1 VAALKEEELDVI
13 GKYVKTH
20 LNEWLGDTNVVPFSR
35 QIDIVERITTVE
47 TGIISLQEQLKQQLG
62 FMEKRFDQVD
72 KRFEQVEKR
81 FEQMQINFDK
91 RFEQLQANMDK
102 RFEQVDKRFEQ
113 VDKRFEQVD
122 KRFEQVNVR
131 FKQMFAYFTTSFIIL
146 AALMS
151 LYQFLG

>member
-1 VAALKEEELDVI
+1 MGVVALKEEELDVI

-20 LNEWLGDTNVVPFSR
+20 LNEWLGDTNVLPFFR

-72 KRFEQVEKR
+72 KRFEQVDKR

-91 RFEQLQANMDK
+91 RFEQ
-102 RFEQVDKRFEQ
+102 VDKL
-113 VDKRFEQVD
+113 
-122 KRFEQVNVR
+122 FEQVNVR

>member
-1 VAALKEEELDVI
+1 MGALVLKEEELEVI

-20 LNEWLGDTNVVPFSR
+20 LNEWLGDTNVIPFSK
-35 QIDIVERITTVE
+35 QIDMVERITNVE
-47 TGIISLQEQLKQQLG
+47 SGINNLQEQIKQQMTLTEKQ
-62 FMEKRFDQVD
+62 FVLME
-72 KRFEQVEKR
+72 
-81 FEQMQINFDK
+81 
-91 RFEQLQANMDK
+91 K

-122 KRFEQVNVR
+122 IR
-131 FKQMFAYFTTSFIIL
+131 FKQMFAFFTTSFIII

>member
-1 VAALKEEELDVI
+1 MGAAVLKEEELELI

-20 LNEWLGDTNVVPFSR
+20 LSEWLGDTNVIPFSK
-35 QIDIVERITTVE
+35 QIDMVERITNVE
-47 TGIISLQEQLKQQLG
+47 AGIKSLQEQLKQQMILTEKS
-62 FMEKRFDQVD
+62 FDLME
-72 KRFEQVEKR
+72 KRFEQV
-81 FEQMQINFDK
+81 
-91 RFEQLQANMDK
+91 DK

-122 KRFEQVNVR
+122 KRFEQVDVR
-131 FKQMFAYFTTSFIIL
+131 FKQMFAYFTTSFIII

>member
-1 VAALKEEELDVI
+1 MGAAALKEEELDVI

-20 LNEWLGDTNVVPFSR
+20 LNEWLGDTNVLPFFR

-47 TGIISLQEQLKQQLG
+47 TGIISLQEQLKQQLV
-62 FMEKRFDQVD
+62 FMEKRF
-72 KRFEQVEKR
+72 EQV
-81 FEQMQINFDK
+81 
-91 RFEQLQANMDK
+91 DK

-113 VDKRFEQVD
+113 VDKRFEQMQINFDKRFEQVD

-151 LYQFLG
+151 LYRFLG

>member
-1 VAALKEEELDVI
+1 MGAAVLKEEELEVI

-20 LNEWLGDTNVVPFSR
+20 LNEWLGDTNVLPFSK
-35 QIDIVERITTVE
+35 QIDIVERINNVE
-47 TGIISLQEQLKQQLG
+47 TGIRNLHEQLKQQMILTEKQFG
-62 FMEKRFDQVD
+62 LME
-72 KRFEQVEKR
+72 
-81 FEQMQINFDK
+81 
-91 RFEQLQANMDK
+91 K

-122 KRFEQVNVR
+122 KRFEQVEQRFEQVDVR
-131 FKQMFAYFTTSFIIL
+131 FKQMFAYFTTSFIII

>member
-1 VAALKEEELDVI
+1 MGAAVLKEEELELI

-20 LNEWLGDTNVVPFSR
+20 LSEWLGDTNVIPFSK
-35 QIDIVERITTVE
+35 QIDMVERITNVE
-47 TGIISLQEQLKQQLG
+47 AGIKSLQEQLKQQMILTEKS
-62 FMEKRFDQVD
+62 FDLME
-72 KRFEQVEKR
+72 
-81 FEQMQINFDK
+81 
-91 RFEQLQANMDK
+91 K

-122 KRFEQVNVR
+122 VR
-131 FKQMFAYFTTSFIIL
+131 FKQMFAYFTTSFIII

>member
-1 VAALKEEELDVI
+1 MGAAALKEEELDVI

-20 LNEWLGDTNVVPFSR
+20 LNEWLGDTNVLPFFR

-47 TGIISLQEQLKQQLG
+47 TGIISLQEQLKQQLV
-62 FMEKRFDQVD
+62 FMEKRFEQVD
-72 KRFEQVEKR
+72 RRFEQVEKR
-81 FEQMQINFDK
+81 FEQI
-91 RFEQLQANMDK
+91 DK

-113 VDKRFEQVD
+113 VDKRFEQMQINFDKRFEQVD

-151 LYQFLG
+151 LYRFLG

>member
-1 VAALKEEELDVI
+1 MGAAVLKEEELEVI

-20 LNEWLGDTNVVPFSR
+20 LNEWLGDTNVLPFSK
-35 QIDIVERITTVE
+35 QIDMVERITNVE
-47 TGIISLQEQLKQQLG
+47 VGIKSLQEQLKQQMILTEKQFG
-62 FMEKRFDQVD
+62 LME
-72 KRFEQVEKR
+72 
-81 FEQMQINFDK
+81 
-91 RFEQLQANMDK
+91 K

-122 KRFEQVNVR
+122 KRFEQVDVR
-131 FKQMFAYFTTSFIIL
+131 FKQMFAYFTTSFIII

>member
-1 VAALKEEELDVI
+1 MGAAVLKEEELEVI

-20 LNEWLGDTNVVPFSR
+20 LSEWLSDTNVLSFSK
-35 QIDIVERITTVE
+35 QIDMVERITNVE
-47 TGIISLQEQLKQQLG
+47 AGIKSLQEQVKQQMILTEKS
-62 FMEKRFDQVD
+62 FDLME
-72 KRFEQVEKR
+72 
-81 FEQMQINFDK
+81 
-91 RFEQLQANMDK
+91 K

-122 KRFEQVNVR
+122 KRFEQVDVR
-131 FKQMFAYFTTSFIIL
+131 FKQMFTYFTTSFIII

>member
-1 VAALKEEELDVI
+1 MGVAALKEEELDVI

-20 LNEWLGDTNVVPFSR
+20 LNEWLGDTNVLPFFR
-35 QIDIVERITTVE
+35 QIDIVERIATVE

-62 FMEKRFDQVD
+62 FMEKRFEQVD
-72 KRFEQVEKR
+72 KR

-113 VDKRFEQVD
+113 VD
-122 KRFEQVNVR
+122 VR